1 MIIFVFYAVSNTPV
15 PILAYDRQD
24 VISVLLLKNKYFN

>member
-1 MIIFVFYAVSNTPV
+1 MIIFVFYAVSDMPV

-24 VISVLLLKNKYFN
+24 VISVLSLKNKHFN

>member
-1 MIIFVFYAVSNTPV
+1 MIIFVFYAVSDMSV

-24 VISVLLLKNKYFN
+24 VISVLLLKNKHFN